1 MNSGPSTKFS
11 WQGEWPD
18 REGAT
23 REDDGGEGLGWD
35 RLVGHEVVFAPELFD
50 LGFCSDTSQGIPQN
64 PVPSPRSHD
73 DLFTDL
79 FRGQMPTNRK
89 TCLEEEKKNKNIQI
103 SSKVDSSVAVV
114 LGPRPLDDWE
124 PANDSVDIQ
133 SRDLIP
139 SVVFDATLK
148 ALLEDIDEDVT
159 KELMESLDVG
169 TEDFFDCLG
178 KDAASDFVPQVS
190 TNPAN
195 LANLADEFVSC
206 SFPDSVS
213 SSSQTP
219 SRDDGASSKDA
230 SSSTFL
236 SHEDFD
242 VDISNSSHFLSSSD
256 LLADSIITIP
266 ESGSVQVPQL
276 FDYHHHPFSTLDLAA
291 FQSIWTPVQIEP
303 PEKPDLLQQVVASTI
318 FAAVTVTE
326 PATVTVTSTEPA
338 TVTVTSTEPAQIT
351 STQTAEPASLHSSAS
366 VPLSGHM
373 TPVPMA
379 SGDMTSGPMTCI
391 ERFHPYAQKPVETS
405 PARKRRKGQT
415 TETTTTMPS
424 KKLKKKEQN
433 KTAANRYR
441 MKKRQEAGVV
451 VKEEEVEE
459 ERNKKLKRQVEGLE
473 MEIDYLK
480 KLMAE
485 VTAQR
490 RKIKAN

>member
-1 MNSGPSTKFS
+1 MPYPLTPCGRATSETILWLFQGRPTCRVGRLWPSSTLWTPLAIRPCQEANSDHNLIIKNQSLMNILAFFFS
-11 WQGEWPD
+11 
-18 REGAT
+18 
-23 REDDGGEGLGWD
+23 
-35 RLVGHEVVFAPELFD
+35 
-50 LGFCSDTSQGIPQN
+50 
-64 PVPSPRSHD
+64 
-73 DLFTDL
+73 
-79 FRGQMPTNRK
+79 
-89 TCLEEEKKNKNIQI
+89 
-103 SSKVDSSVAVV
+103 
-114 LGPRPLDDWE
+114 
-124 PANDSVDIQ
+124 
-133 SRDLIP
+133 
-139 SVVFDATLK
+139 
-148 ALLEDIDEDVT
+148 
-159 KELMESLDVG
+159 VG
-169 TEDFFDCLG
+169 TDNFFDCLG
-178 KDAASDFVPQVS
+178 KDAGSDFVPQVS

-219 SRDDGASSKDA
+219 SRDDGASSSDA
-230 SSSTFL
+230 SSCTFL

-276 FDYHHHPFSTLDLAA
+276 FNYHHHPFSTLDLAA

-373 TPVPMA
+373 TPGPMA

-415 TETTTTMPS
+415 TETTTTTTMPS

-441 MKKRQEAGVV
+441 
-451 VKEEEVEE
+451 
-459 ERNKKLKRQVEGLE
+459 
-473 MEIDYLK
+473 
-480 KLMAE
+480 
-485 VTAQR
+485 
-490 RKIKAN
+490 